1 MSFSDMMSSGRG
13 PGVIGM
19 VMALIVLLGFGV
31 LFMFA
36 FDEGFQGEDQSIE
49 SVIRNQGKDIKDFQ
63 SRIESGQK
71 SLELAPGRTAAAKE
85 LSRLKSESAALQ
97 EKITT
102 LGQSVEGGK
111 TAITQTKESF
121 EGYKDQYRA
130 FVRGKAKGTNLDE
143 LKIADGT
150 TYTKVSIRKVDAV
163 GLLIIHEAGQKRVD
177 YEGLPAEMKDYYQ
190 FDPVQKAD
198 LLQQESSA
206 HGALADAVD
215 KQNQAAE
222 EAAAVK
228 RAGDEEQAKVDAAAK
243 IELNKSRIKDF
254 KDQLKS
260 LDREM
265 ELEKKKKLANTD
277 SIRNRMA
284 AARKALDQL
293 ESENRK
299 LEAKL

>member
-19 VMALIVLLGFGV
+19 VMALIVLLGFGL

-63 SRIESGQK
+63 SRIESGRK
-71 SLELAPGRTAAAKE
+71 SLELAPGRVAAAKE
-85 LSRLKSESAALQ
+85 LSRFKSESATLQ
-97 EKITT
+97 EKITG
-102 LGQSVEGGK
+102 LVQAVESGK
-111 TAITQTKESF
+111 TAVVTTKESF
-121 EGYKDQYRA
+121 ESYKNQYRA

-150 TYTKVSIRKVDAV
+150 TYSKVSIRKVDAV

-177 YEGLPAEMKDYYQ
+177 YEGLPAAMKDYYQ

-198 LLQQESSA
+198 LLKLESTA
-206 HGALADAVD
+206 HGALSEAVE
-215 KQNQAAE
+215 KQNQEAE
-222 EAAAVK
+222 EAAAIK
-228 RAGDEEQAKVDAAAK
+228 RAGDKEQAKVDAAAK
-243 IELNKSRIKDF
+243 IELNKSRIKDLRE
-254 KDQLKS
+254 QLKQ
-260 LDREM
+260 LDRDM
-265 ELEKKKKLANTD
+265 ENEKKKKLANTD
-277 SIRNRMA
+277 SIRNRMS
-284 AARKALDQL
+284 AARKSLDQL

-299 LEAKL
+299 LEARL